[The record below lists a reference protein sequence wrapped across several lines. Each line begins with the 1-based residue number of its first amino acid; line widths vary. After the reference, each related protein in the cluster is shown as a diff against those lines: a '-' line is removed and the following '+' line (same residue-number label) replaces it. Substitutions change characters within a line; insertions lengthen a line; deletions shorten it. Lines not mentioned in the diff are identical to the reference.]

1 MSHEKWE
8 IPQMPK
14 MTYVDSNSSFDELLR
29 VWEGVTYIIYH
40 IYNIK
45 PSLPMTEQLR
55 IVTDGVVDR
64 SETILNGS
72 LTGIPL
78 ETQNLIVMLTFTW
91 LKLMTGFVTVGPT
104 FLNDSECISLLN
116 TFGQLYSGQIT
127 IDYKQKMFI
136 SLVEKTVERFG
147 RVDDTV
153 HYPYGAA
160 ATKELIL
167 HLTFRPTGWRF
178 DYFGR

>member
-1 MSHEKWE
+1 
-8 IPQMPK
+8 MPK
-14 MTYVDSNSSFDELLR
+14 MTYVDTNSSFDELLR

-64 SETILNGS
+64 SETLLNGS

-91 LKLMTGFVTVGPT
+91 LKLMTGFVTYGPT

-136 SLVEKTVERFG
+136 SLNG
-147 RVDDTV
+147 
-153 HYPYGAA
+153 
-160 ATKELIL
+160 
-167 HLTFRPTGWRF
+167 
-178 DYFGR
+178 